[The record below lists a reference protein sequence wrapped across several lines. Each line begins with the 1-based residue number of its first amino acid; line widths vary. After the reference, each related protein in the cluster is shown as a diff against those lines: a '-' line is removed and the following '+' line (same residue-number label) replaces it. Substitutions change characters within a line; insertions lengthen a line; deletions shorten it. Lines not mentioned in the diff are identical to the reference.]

1 MSADGE
7 PNQQQ
12 RNSYG
17 GLNFGT
23 RQQVQQGPYN
33 IQRHSHID
41 ILSKWFLIFSVVS
54 LHSMRTVLNKHLLL
68 SFNNISIAIY
78 CSIIYKIVHELLP
91 YWFCIQRCVVARSW
105 YSSFPS
111 QTLLRNDFYRQTF
124 KCESIIPEKNIARN
138 FNVRQFFVIEELKLS
153 ILYHLQ

>member
-7 PNQQQ
+7 LNQQQ

-41 ILSKWFLIFSVVS
+41 ILSK
-54 LHSMRTVLNKHLLL
+54 
-68 SFNNISIAIY
+68 
-78 CSIIYKIVHELLP
+78 
-91 YWFCIQRCVVARSW
+91 
-105 YSSFPS
+105 
-111 QTLLRNDFYRQTF
+111 
-124 KCESIIPEKNIARN
+124 
-138 FNVRQFFVIEELKLS
+138 
-153 ILYHLQ
+153 